1 MTPLAAIGVS
11 IAIAVGVGSLVL
23 LGQGV
28 FDQKNDRQQREFAL
42 IKSGLSPSVVP
53 ILNQSC
59 ADCHSNLVH
68 RPWYAKMPVVSKLID
83 DDVLSGRQFM
93 DLTKWSGYTRGRKLG
108 YLAAIQYSIGAGHM
122 PPARYWLIHPYARLS
137 RQEADSV
144 RDWAAREIRG
154 LRPPRVTGHA
164 N

>member
-1 MTPLAAIGVS
+1 MKPLAAIGVS

-23 LGQGV
+23 LGGGA
-28 FDQKNDRQQREFAL
+28 FDQKGEMQQRESVL

-68 RPWYAKMPVVSKLID
+68 RPWYAKIPVVSKLID

-108 YLAAIQYSIGAGHM
+108 YLAAIQYSIGTGHM
-122 PPARYWLIHPYARLS
+122 PPARYWLLHPYARLS
-137 RQEADSV
+137 QQEADSV
-144 RDWAAREIRG
+144 RNWAAGEIRG
-154 LRPPRVTGHA
+154 LRPPRATGHA